1 MIDELCKKK
10 VGEDLVVD
18 TSFLLKN
25 ALNGLN
31 QWPFIRIPL
40 IVETRK
46 HSHGLIFLINYKVK
60 CVGKLFEL

>member
-1 MIDELCKKK
+1 MLWIVIDELCKKK

-46 HSHGLIFLINYKVK
+46 HFYGLMFLVNDKVK
-60 CVGKLFEL
+60 